1 MEFCRLH
8 FREIDSVPF
17 SLLVLMPL
25 SLFSEVGFQFSL
37 TTFRSSNQVYFT
49 LAFLCKI
56 SHVSI
61 LLRIISFHMG
71 SLQGEVCS
79 GQEYGYTMS
88 TWYYPTYRTGN
99 VASHIIPI
107 SLTNPLVCRVGFYDP
122 SEHFGAS
129 YALPGYIAALRI
141 RSTYLTQV
149 RSEPLARVFF
159 IGFEARYTLTHFLMP
174 LLRHGTYQGALQ
186 PLGRSNPHIFWQTE
200 TAPF

>member
-1 MEFCRLH
+1 MIPAEAVVGCLH
-8 FREIDSVPF
+8 
-17 SLLVLMPL
+17 SLML
-25 SLFSEVGFQFSL
+25 GAWR
-37 TTFRSSNQVYFT
+37 T
-49 LAFLCKI
+49 
-56 SHVSI
+56 
-61 LLRIISFHMG
+61 
-71 SLQGEVCS
+71 CS

-129 YALPGYIAALRI
+129 YALPGYIAALRV

-159 IGFEARYTLTHFLMP
+159 NASGK
-174 LLRHGTYQGALQ
+174 
-186 PLGRSNPHIFWQTE
+186 
-200 TAPF
+200 